1 MCVCVRERV
10 CATTLKML
18 GLYEDINIK
27 VFYNKAKRE
36 IIHST
41 ECERERE
48 SQGPHSG
55 PEQRS

>member
-1 MCVCVRERV
+1 VLV
-10 CATTLKML
+10 CATTLKMF

-41 ECERERE
+41 VFRVRTKAQKP
-48 SQGPHSG
+48 S
-55 PEQRS
+55 